1 MIGIDLIPAQPPR
14 GVATFQ
20 GDFLSPMVQKLVKEF
35 IARTASQ
42 KASLKNKGVGVEAGS
57 EEPVLDQ
64 PSYID
69 RERHASE
76 EVEVKDAGES
86 AASSVDVSFFF
97 FFLLRRAFL
106 FTRFRGFHGSLGVYF
121 SSVVDGNA
129 DYG

>member
-76 EVEVKDAGES
+76 EVGVKDAGES
-86 AASSVDVSFFF
+86 AASSVDVSFFCSPDF
-97 FFLLRRAFL
+97 GAFTVLLG
-106 FTRFRGFHGSLGVYF
+106 FTSLLSLMGMLT
-121 SSVVDGNA
+121 A
-129 DYG
+129 DRSF